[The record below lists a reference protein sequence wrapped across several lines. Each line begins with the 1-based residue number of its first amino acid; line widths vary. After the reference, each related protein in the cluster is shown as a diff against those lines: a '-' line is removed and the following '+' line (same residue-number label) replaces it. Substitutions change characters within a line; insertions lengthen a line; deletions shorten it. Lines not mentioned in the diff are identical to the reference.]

1 MSFRPTSKKALK
13 AYSGSRGV
21 RAAEQRDLLNKVA
34 RSISSQGTRPA
45 RLSAV
50 SQQALRVGG
59 WASPSRMGELKFR
72 DTNYL
77 VSLPPNATT
86 FTAGPLLNAMAP
98 GSTASQRIGRKIV
111 LKSFLMRYRGIVATT
126 SVGGSPVRML
136 VVYDK
141 QANATAPTILDVL
154 ERDDFTSPNNLSN
167 RDRFVTLCDHMSDPV
182 SQNGNQ
188 GVQGVVYK
196 PLNLET
202 MFNDGTAGT
211 IGDITSGSVY
221 IFIAQTSGISV
232 TGPQFEWDFRIRYSD
247 M

>member
-34 RSISSQGTRPA
+34 RSISAQGTRPA

-59 WASPSRMGELKFR
+59 WASPSRMGELKFV
-72 DTNYL
+72 DTNYS
-77 VSLPPNATT
+77 VGTGTATT
-86 FTAGPLLNAMAP
+86 FTAGPLLNGMIP

-111 LKSFLMRYRGIVATT
+111 LKSILMRYRANVQTT
-126 SVGGSPVRML
+126 SVGGSPIRML
-136 VVYDK
+136 IVYDK
-141 QANATAPTILDVL
+141 QANATAPTILDIL

-167 RDRFVTLCDHMSDPV
+167 RDRFVTLCDHMSDSV

-188 GVQGVVYK
+188 GIQGVVYK

-202 MFNDGTAGT
+202 MFNDGSAGT

-221 IFIAQTSGISV
+221 FFLAQTGGISV
-232 TGPQFEWDFRIRYSD
+232 TGATCEWDFRIRYSD

>member
-13 AYSGSRGV
+13 AYGGSRAGAAADQ
-21 RAAEQRDLLNKVA
+21 RAMLNKVA
-34 RSISSQGTRPA
+34 RAVSSQGLRPQ

-59 WASPSRMGELKFR
+59 WASPSRMGELKFK
-72 DTNYL
+72 DTDYQ
-77 VSLPPNATT
+77 VTLPLAAT
-86 FTAGPLLNAMAP
+86 FAGAVLLNGLVP
-98 GSTASQRIGRKIV
+98 GSTATTRIGRKVIM
-111 LKSFLMRYRGIVATT
+111 KSLLIRYRYLTQATT
-126 SVGGSPVRML
+126 VGGSPIRLMI
-136 VVYDK
+136 VYDK

-154 ERDDFTSPNNLSN
+154 EQDQFTSPNNLSN
-167 RDRFVTLCDHMSDPV
+167 RDRFVTLCDNLSVPL

-188 GVQGVVYK
+188 GLGEVIYK

-202 MFNDGTAGT
+202 MFNDGVAGT

-221 IFIAQTSGISV
+221 LFAAQNGGISV
-232 TGPQFEWDFRIRYSD
+232 AGPITEWDVRIRYSD